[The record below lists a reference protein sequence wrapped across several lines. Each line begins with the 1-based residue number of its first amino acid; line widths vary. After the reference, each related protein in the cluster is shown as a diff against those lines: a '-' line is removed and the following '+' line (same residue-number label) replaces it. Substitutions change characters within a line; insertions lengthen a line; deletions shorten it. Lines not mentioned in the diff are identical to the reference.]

1 MNDHLVDYYRILALD
16 GGGMRGLFS
25 AKLLDRLEVGRPG
38 LVAKFDLFA
47 GTSTGG
53 LVALLLA
60 SGRSPSEIVNSYE
73 HFGPKI
79 FSTWKFIPSGLPVWF
94 LMSFGLLL
102 AKYGNRNLREALVDE
117 FGENTTLGDLEKQ
130 VLITSFDLDYG
141 ENLKSPLRPGYHG
154 NRTWKPKFFHNF
166 PGEGSDADELV
177 VDVAMRTIAAPVYF
191 PAYQGYIDGAIAAN
205 NPSFVALM
213 QAVYS
218 SPSPSP
224 SLTDIAL
231 LSLGT
236 GNFDQFI
243 AGKRLDWGMSQWAS
257 RLLEISLDSV
267 SSMTDWQC
275 RKMLEARYH
284 RLNPDLGKKID
295 LDATKRADLDYI
307 KSQAEIANLVDR
319 VDPEVETLDWVNDY
333 VFYS

>member
-25 AKLLDRLEVGRPG
+25 ARLLERLESDRPG
-38 LVAKFDLFA
+38 FVNKFDLFA

-60 SGRSPSEIVNSYE
+60 SGRKPDEIVESYQR
-73 HFGPKI
+73 FGPKI
-79 FSTWKFIPSGLPVWF
+79 FSTWKFIPSGLPIWF

-102 AKYGNRNLREALVDE
+102 AKYGNRNLRAALVNE
-117 FGENTTLGDLEKQ
+117 FGAETRLGDLESQ

-166 PGEGSDADELV
+166 PVEGSDNEELV

-191 PAYQGYIDGAIAAN
+191 PVYQGYIDGAIAAN

-218 SPSPSP
+218 SPAPSP
-224 SLTDIAL
+224 SLDDIAL
-231 LSLGT
+231 LSIGT
-236 GNFDQFI
+236 GNFDQYI
-243 AGKRLDWGMSQWAS
+243 SGKRLDWGMAQWAS
-257 RLLEISLDSV
+257 RLLDISMDSV

-275 RKMLEARYH
+275 RKMLETRYH
-284 RLNPDLGKKID
+284 RLNPDLGKKVD
-295 LDATKRADLDYI
+295 LDATKQRDLAYL
-307 KSQAEIANLVDR
+307 KSQADKASLVDR
-319 VDPEVETLDWVNDY
+319 VHPEINTLDWINDY
-333 VFYS
+333 FFYE